1 MAKKN
6 KQEGL
11 IKSIGDLWPY
21 LKPFKWKFI
30 WALLLA
36 GVLTV
41 IGLLPPL
48 VMRRLVNDV
57 ASDGQYG
64 LLPLLIGALFGITLL
79 RAGMTY
85 MNARA
90 IAIVGRRIVA
100 SIRND
105 LYQHLLHLPLRFHD
119 KTPTGSLMQRLM
131 GDVGAVQNLVTGHL
145 INLVIDI
152 ITAIFAIT
160 VMIEISGKLTLVS
173 LALVPIFYLNY
184 KLFTG
189 RIQSNNVQLRGHMD
203 HVSSMLQERLA
214 SHDLVVSYAQ
224 EDESTLHFRDRLRA
238 SRDTA
243 LRGIVYNM
251 GFTQATTF
259 INGTG
264 ATCIYVASVYLFLK
278 GEIQYGDV
286 IAFAAYSNQLMGP
299 VVRFVN
305 MLQAAAQALVNI
317 GRVNE
322 LFGQSPEIE
331 HTSGAKLEDEASVH
345 IKMDGYKYSDPED
358 RLVVLNGV
366 NLDIAPGTNLTLVG
380 PPAAGKTSLL
390 SAIRRMID
398 PEEGHLLVNGRDVR
412 KYDVVHY
419 QQQVPMVRDSTG
431 IFRGTIRD
439 NLTYGKADASEESL
453 QEALKVVGL
462 GGLVAQLSEGI
473 ETPVGPGGIRLSAGQ
488 RQRLGIA
495 RALVVKPRIL
505 ILDEAIAA
513 LDPESA
519 TEVLNAVFEYLP
531 DTTILTVARRLGV
544 ARETDIIAVIENGK
558 IVESGTHDELMAIE
572 GGHYRN
578 LFELQYSV
586 EEGT

>member
-572 GGHYRN
+572 GGQYRN

-586 EEGT
+586 EDGP

>member
-64 LLPLLIGALFGITLL
+64 LLPLLIGALFSITLL

-152 ITAIFAIT
+152 ITAIFAIA
-160 VMIEISGKLTLVS
+160 VMIEISGKLTLIS

-331 HTSGAKLEDEASVH
+331 HTSGAKLEDEADVS
-345 IKMDGYKYSDPED
+345 IKMNGYKYSDPED
-358 RLVVLNGV
+358 GQVVLNGV
-366 NLDIAPGTNLTLVG
+366 HLDIAPGTNLTLVG

-544 ARETDIIAVIENGK
+544 ARKTDIIAVIENGK